1 MRFIVVPEEQIKI
14 NPVTVIIPIFNAFED
29 VNKCLESVLR
39 HTPFPHEIL
48 LINDGSSD
56 PRIGS
61 LLQRYVDNN
70 SRVKVIENT
79 QNLGYTRTINIGCRN
94 CSTDVI
100 LLNSD
105 TVVTPFWVDRL
116 RASAYKKTEI
126 GTITPVS
133 NNAGAFS
140 VPEINR
146 DNEIPDGYTLDSYAG
161 LISKLGIRNLPE
173 VVTGSGFCLYIKRD
187 VFDKVGFFDEVHF
200 PIGYGEENDFCL
212 RALKAG
218 FKNVIDDGVYIYH
231 HRTASFGSEKAKLSE
246 KSRAQLRLL
255 HPECDSLIKEFQNN
269 HPLLYFTKAV
279 KNALPVDVA
288 VKKYR
293 GIEDLQQRSSVNHSQ
308 KQDTLLFIVHDG
320 GGGSVFTTWDLVKSI
335 REDFRCFLLVC
346 GKSQWHLYDSRSS
359 QEIGEFNFDIAWDPI
374 EPIDH
379 LRLSMLKFICR
390 EFKVSIVHIRSLIG
404 LSPELLPF
412 LKYLDLK
419 VVFSFHDLYTLC
431 PTIHL
436 IDNNGI
442 FCGGDCSPG
451 SGVCLVGNKWYH
463 AIPDLKHDYI
473 HEWRKRMADN
483 LIYCDAFITTS
494 NTTKDIIEKYYLGIK
509 KKDFFIIEH
518 GRDIIK
524 AKTKAVPPE
533 GNPIRVAVIGSL
545 GPHKGSSLLTL
556 IIEQNAKHIKRR
568 PHDIQFEFHI
578 LGKIDRSLPLQF
590 PGVVDHGPYERDHLP
605 AYLDKIK
612 PSFSMILSI
621 VPESYCHTLTE
632 SWFYGMPVFGSDI
645 GAIRE
650 RILKHRGGWLLDYS
664 DPEKWF
670 MQMIEVARD
679 SKEYREKIKEI
690 EKMRFKTVKEMTEE
704 YVQVYRGL
712 LQAKQ
717 TTKCLKSLRKK
728 KRL

>member
-1 MRFIVVPEEQIKI
+1 MRFIVVPEEQIKE
-14 NPVTVIIPIFNAFED
+14 NPVTIIIPIFNAFED
-29 VNKCLESVLR
+29 VGKCLESVLR
-39 HTPFPHEIL
+39 HTPSPHEIL

-56 PRIGS
+56 PRIES
-61 LLQRYVDNN
+61 LLQGYVDNN
-70 SRVKVIENT
+70 PRVKIIENT
-79 QNLGYTRTINIGCRN
+79 QNLGYTRTINIGCKS

-116 RASAYKKTEI
+116 RASAHKKTEI
-126 GTITPVS
+126 GTVTPVS

-146 DNEIPDGYTLDSYAG
+146 DNEIPAGYTLDSYAG
-161 LISKLGIRNLPE
+161 LISKLAIRNLPE
-173 VVTGSGFCLYIKRD
+173 VATGSGFCLYIKRD

-212 RALKAG
+212 RALSAG

-231 HRTASFGSEKAKLSE
+231 HRTASFGKEKAKLSE
-246 KSRAQLRLL
+246 ESRAQLRLL
-255 HPECDSLIKEFQNN
+255 HPEFDSLVKEFQNN
-269 HPLLYFTKAV
+269 HPLLYFAKAV
-279 KNALPVDVA
+279 KNALPIDGA
-288 VKKYR
+288 VKNHQ
-293 GIEDLQQRSSVNHSQ
+293 GIEDLKQRSSSNHSQ

-320 GGGSVFTTWDLVKSI
+320 GGGSVLTTWDLLKSI

-346 GKSQWHLYDSRSS
+346 GKSQWHLYDSRSR
-359 QEIGEFNFDIAWDPI
+359 QEIREFNFDIAWDPI

-412 LKYLDLK
+412 LKCLDVK
-419 VVFSFHDLYTLC
+419 IVFSFHDLYTLC

-442 FCGGDCSPG
+442 FCGGNCSPG
-451 SGVCLVGNKWYH
+451 KGICLVSNKWYNV
-463 AIPDLKHDYI
+463 IPDLKHDYI
-473 HEWRKRMADN
+473 HVWRKRMADN

-494 NTTKDIIEKYYLGIK
+494 NTIKNIIETYYLGIK

-524 AKTKAVPPE
+524 AKTKAAPPE
-533 GNPIRVAVIGSL
+533 GNIIRVAVIGVS
-545 GPHKGSSLLTL
+545 GAFKGALLL
-556 IIEQNAKHIKRR
+556 KSIIEQNAKHMKRR
-568 PHDIQFEFHI
+568 PRDIKFEFHI
-578 LGKIDRSLPLQF
+578 FGKIDRFLPLQA
-590 PGVVDHGPYERDHLP
+590 PGVVDHGPYERDFLP
-605 AYLDKIK
+605 AYLDEIK
-612 PSFSMILSI
+612 PSFSMIPSI

-650 RILKHRGGWLLDYS
+650 RILKHGGGWLLDYS
-664 DPEKWF
+664 DPKKWF
-670 MQMIEVARD
+670 MQMIKMAQD
-679 SKEYREKIKEI
+679 SKEYQEKIKEI
-690 EKMRFKTVKEMTEE
+690 EKMHFKTVKEMTEKYE
-704 YVQVYRGL
+704 QVYRGV

-717 TTKCLKSLRKK
+717 TTKSLTN
-728 KRL
+728 L